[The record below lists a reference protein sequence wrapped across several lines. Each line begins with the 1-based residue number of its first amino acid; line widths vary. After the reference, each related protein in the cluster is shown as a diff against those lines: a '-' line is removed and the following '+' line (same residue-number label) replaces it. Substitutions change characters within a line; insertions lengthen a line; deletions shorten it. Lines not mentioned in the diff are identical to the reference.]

1 MATTKKPKGKETAP
15 KLHVVSK
22 DEINNKSIKVITK
35 SFNTSSIKHIVL
47 PKFLVDQKMKHA
59 EQAKILDKGFIVLV
73 FESPTIVPNGNL
85 YKELLDAVKEGDLRG
100 LTIDLYNGLSVWKI
114 EEPRIRSIDFG
125 QLNLDSESS
134 EVILMDE
141 EGNEYEGDESQL
153 LQLPQLAVAKNPQQQ
168 EKTEIVVEID
178 YSGIT
183 INGTTVWCVK

>member
-59 EQAKILDKGFIVLV
+59 DQAKILDKGFIVLV
-73 FESPTIVPNGNL
+73 FESPMIVPNGNL
-85 YKELLDAVKEGDLRG
+85 YKELLEAVKEGDLKG

-125 QLNLDSESS
+125 QLNLDPESD
-134 EVILMDE
+134 EHETVLMVDE
-141 EGNEYEGDESQL
+141 EGNFLHDEL
-153 LQLPQLAVAKNPQQQ
+153 PLPQLAKNAQQE